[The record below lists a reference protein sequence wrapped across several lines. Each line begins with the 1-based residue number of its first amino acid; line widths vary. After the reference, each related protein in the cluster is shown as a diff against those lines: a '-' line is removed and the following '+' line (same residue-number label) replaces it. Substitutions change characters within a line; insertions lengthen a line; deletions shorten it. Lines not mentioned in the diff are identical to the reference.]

1 MAAPPSEGK
10 QWVIGPQDVKPA
22 PLPLSLK
29 NKIYNLNSYKE
40 RDVTPCH
47 ASKPLSFQKGSRDNS
62 LFTVAKMLR
71 KGGATPEQSLQLLEI
86 LSNNCDPPYP
96 QKDVIAKVTSTFQH
110 AEDEGKSLAERI
122 REWIQDMSVTPGVT
136 FSVTRC
142 DTDLAI
148 VTQRDKANRRKI
160 MSRLVGDGVIE
171 PHGKKAG
178 DFRIVDKHESVID
191 WEHAEVGG
199 GLPLRW
205 PLELEKRFEVMPGS
219 VVIVAG
225 ESNAGKTAL
234 LLNVARLNLDTF
246 PTFYFSSSNETNA
259 RVLNKRLRAFNEPLD
274 VWKPMTAISRAGDF
288 SDVIRPD
295 GLNLIDYLEMHQDFY
310 EIGGRIAAIAE
321 KLNEGV
327 AVVALQKNPGSD
339 YGRGGAMTMDKATV
353 YLSLHRGD
361 LDTKEPHTLKLPKI
375 KYPLVDYA
383 DKPIR
388 FKLAG
393 GCRFLRAD
401 DLLHHGS

>member
-1 MAAPPSEGK
+1 MTPGDFVST
-10 QWVIGPQDVKPA
+10 DVDSNLGLLTRVDKVDRA
-22 PLPLSLK
+22 
-29 NKIYNLNSYKE
+29 KILG
-40 RDVTPCH
+40 R
-47 ASKPLSFQKGSRDNS
+47 L
-62 LFTVAKMLR
+62 
-71 KGGATPEQSLQLLEI
+71 I
-86 LSNNCDPPYP
+86 
-96 QKDVIAKVTSTFQH
+96 
-110 AEDEGKSLAERI
+110 DEGLVER
-122 REWIQDMSVTPGVT
+122 
-136 FSVTRC
+136 
-142 DTDLAI
+142 
-148 VTQRDKANRRKI
+148 
-160 MSRLVGDGVIE
+160 
-171 PHGKKAG
+171 GKKRG
-178 DFRIVDKHESVID
+178 HFRVIDQSEEIID
-191 WEHAEVGG
+191 WEHAEAGD

-339 YGRGGAMTMDKATV
+339 YGRGGAMTVDKATV

-393 GCRFLRAD
+393 GCRFIRSD
-401 DLLHHGS
+401 DLLGG

>member
-1 MAAPPSEGK
+1 MLLTPGDFVST
-10 QWVIGPQDVKPA
+10 DVDSDLGLLTRVDKVDRA
-22 PLPLSLK
+22 
-29 NKIYNLNSYKE
+29 KILG
-40 RDVTPCH
+40 R
-47 ASKPLSFQKGSRDNS
+47 L
-62 LFTVAKMLR
+62 
-71 KGGATPEQSLQLLEI
+71 I
-86 LSNNCDPPYP
+86 
-96 QKDVIAKVTSTFQH
+96 
-110 AEDEGKSLAERI
+110 DEGLVER
-122 REWIQDMSVTPGVT
+122 
-136 FSVTRC
+136 
-142 DTDLAI
+142 
-148 VTQRDKANRRKI
+148 
-160 MSRLVGDGVIE
+160 
-171 PHGKKAG
+171 GKKRG
-178 DFRIVDKHESVID
+178 HFRVIDQSEEIID
-191 WEHAEVGG
+191 WEHAEAGD

-225 ESNAGKTAL
+225 ESNAGRTAL

-327 AVVALQKNPGSD
+327 AVVALQKNTGSD

-375 KYPLVDYA
+375 KYP
-383 DKPIR
+383 
-388 FKLAG
+388 
-393 GCRFLRAD
+393 
-401 DLLHHGS
+401 